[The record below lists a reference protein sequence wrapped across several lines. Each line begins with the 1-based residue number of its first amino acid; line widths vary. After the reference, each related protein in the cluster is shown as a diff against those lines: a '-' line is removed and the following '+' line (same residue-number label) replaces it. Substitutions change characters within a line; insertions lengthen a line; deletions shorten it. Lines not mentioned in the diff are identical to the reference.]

1 MNAIIAMQLHSSPES
16 MNSAVYIR
24 PHYAVES
31 LCKGVVLYLLQKKR
45 VPTTPFFCG
54 LLIAKSRGGGF
65 LFIQPL
71 NCSYRTTGRY

>member
-31 LCKGVVLYLLQKKR
+31 LCKGVVLYLLQKTG
-45 VPTTPFFCG
+45 PHYAF
-54 LLIAKSRGGGF
+54 LLWFADSEV
-65 LFIQPL
+65 
-71 NCSYRTTGRY
+71 